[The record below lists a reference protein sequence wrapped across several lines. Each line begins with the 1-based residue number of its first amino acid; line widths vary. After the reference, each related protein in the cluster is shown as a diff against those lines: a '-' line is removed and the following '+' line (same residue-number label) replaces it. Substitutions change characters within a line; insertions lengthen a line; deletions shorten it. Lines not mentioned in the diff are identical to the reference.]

1 MRILDLHCD
10 TLLKALLASQDGMP
24 FSLVSNDLMLDIG
37 RMVEGRY
44 LGQFFAVFVP
54 VEGVPGATPGEA
66 AQAMLETA
74 WKMIGM
80 HTDGLQKDRERIR
93 LAGDYAGIIANQEAG
108 RLSAML
114 SMEGLGYLQGDLS
127 LVGEFHAAGVRM
139 AGPIWNIENEFAF
152 PNSTDPQVMGRGLK
166 PAGFDLVAELD
177 RLGIIID
184 VSHLSDGGFWD
195 CIQSSK
201 HPVIASHSNSRAVCD
216 HPRNLSD
223 EMLKALA
230 DSGGVA
236 GLNYCPAF
244 LKDTGLPLG
253 QGTSRIKDMV
263 RHMLHIREVAG
274 IEALAL
280 GSDFDGISGEFEI
293 GDASEVVTLI
303 PALEQ
308 AGFSP
313 TEIDKVTHENILR
326 VIRDVC

>member
-10 TLLKALLASQDGMP
+10 TLLKGLLAARDGKP
-24 FSLVSNDLMLDIG
+24 FSLVSNDVMLDID
-37 RMVEGRY
+37 RMVDGRY

-54 VEGVPGATPGEA
+54 AEGIPGATPGEA

-80 HTDGLQKDRERIR
+80 HTDGLLQDRERIR
-93 LAGDYAGIIANQEAG
+93 FAGDYAGIIANKEAG

-195 CIQSSK
+195 CIEASK

-236 GLNYCPAF
+236 GLNYCPA
-244 LKDTGLPLG
+244 
-253 QGTSRIKDMV
+253 S
-263 RHMLHIREVAG
+263 
-274 IEALAL
+274 
-280 GSDFDGISGEFEI
+280 
-293 GDASEVVTLI
+293 
-303 PALEQ
+303 
-308 AGFSP
+308 
-313 TEIDKVTHENILR
+313 
-326 VIRDVC
+326 